1 MSWSFNHTG
10 TRAGVASK
18 VLAETHVPQS
28 VKTAIVEAIHAPTK
42 STCNGVRVESNG
54 HIDEYSSYLKI
65 EIQQVSI
72 ALDPQ
77 PEPPAV
83 APSVGRR
90 Y

>member
-18 VLAETHVPQS
+18 VLAENYVPQS

-54 HIDEYSSYLKI
+54 HIDEHSSYFKI
-65 EIQQVSI
+65 EIQQVSV
-72 ALDPQ
+72 ALDPAP
-77 PEPPAV
+77 PEKQVRPLDVPV
-83 APSVGRR
+83 
-90 Y
+90 